1 VSSACGGITA
11 AASPDAGQDATARD
25 ALAAIDTG
33 IAFTQDA
40 MPSNDSPYS
49 IVGGPDA
56 DDYPEPD
63 AGLDANPADARPDVY
78 WMPPVQ

>member
-1 VSSACGGITA
+1 MSSACGGIT

-40 MPSNDSPYS
+40 TPSYDSPYGML
-49 IVGGPDA
+49 GGPDA
-56 DDYPEPD
+56 GDYPEPD